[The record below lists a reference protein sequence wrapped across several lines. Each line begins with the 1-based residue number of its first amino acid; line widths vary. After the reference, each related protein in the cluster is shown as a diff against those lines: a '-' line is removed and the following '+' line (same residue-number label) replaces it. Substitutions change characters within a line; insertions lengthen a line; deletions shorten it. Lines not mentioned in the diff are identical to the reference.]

1 MVKVL
6 RKNDFGLSGPFLA
19 QGHHQKWTLWL
30 NLVKVQEPFSIFSLL
45 LYYFLSFTVLV
56 SLIVLTL
63 THTHTSG
70 GALEPKMVQTDQ
82 NHFFSAL

>member
-1 MVKVL
+1 ML
-6 RKNDFGLSGPFLA
+6 RKNDLALCGPFLA
-19 QGHHQKWTLWL
+19 QGHHQKWSLWL

-63 THTHTSG
+63 THTHTHTETHT
-70 GALEPKMVQTDQ
+70 LT
-82 NHFFSAL
+82 HTHTHTHTYTHTHTH